1 MSVESPLFSLRPFG
15 QHDHEAD
22 YELILRF
29 ANAQVPH
36 DPRGNA
42 EWLLRRRAYN
52 EHCGRRRHYIAVYLP
67 TQEPIAY
74 AALEQQPAD
83 PSSFRIYLV
92 FDPQRWSFELVG
104 TFLYQQ
110 LLQDATALQAG
121 KLVCIEYA
129 TMAAFRAF
137 LERRRFRQVG
147 DGVYHGFPI
156 VRYEKL
162 LLGAGQE

>member
-22 YELILRF
+22 DELILRF

-42 EWLLRRRAYN
+42 EWLQHRRAYS
-52 EHCGRRRHYIAVYLP
+52 EHRGQRRHYIAVYLP

-74 AALEQQPAD
+74 AALEQQQAEPNC
-83 PSSFRIYLV
+83 FRIYLV
-92 FDPQRWSFELVG
+92 FDPQRWSFEVVG
-104 TFLYQQ
+104 TLLYQQ
-110 LLQDATALQAG
+110 LLQDAEALHAS
-121 KLVCIEYA
+121 KLVCVEYA

-137 LERRRFRQVG
+137 LERQEFRQVG
-147 DGVYHGFPI
+147 DGVYNGFTI

-162 LLGAGQE
+162 LLGTGQE